1 MFGALLGG
9 GAVSAGLGSGQTRGP
24 WPPPPPTMPY
34 ELAGNSWGGPEKP
47 MTAREIAMR
56 RVREAKEGMARWLD
70 PSLREQDERVLRSEI
85 RASQMRTMPASI
97 AALKSFSAV
106 NKERMWI
113 DEIVRRTTEDRVER
127 QRNQRF
133 WALLDL
139 QKVSKGGS

>member
-1 MFGALLGG
+1 
-9 GAVSAGLGSGQTRGP
+9 
-24 WPPPPPTMPY
+24 
-34 ELAGNSWGGPEKP
+34 